1 MIGQIFQKLIGP
13 AFNII
18 DQMVE
23 DKDEAARIK
32 AAIQAQILENEAV
45 MTGSL
50 RDIVV
55 AEAQGKSYLQRNWRP
70 ILMLVFTAIV
80 ANNYILAPYLDAIFS
95 WSVTLEPPEQLW
107 QLLNIGVGGYIVG
120 RSAEKI
126 TESYVNRNTDD
137 PAS

>member
-32 AAIQAQILENEAV
+32 AAIQAQVLENEAV

-80 ANNYILAPYLDAIFS
+80 ANNYILAPYLDAIFN

-126 TESYVNRNTDD
+126 TESYVNRNTDG